1 MLLKIKTKQG
11 AKKKLKFSYNL
22 KRYTTS
28 NTANSKID
36 KAKITSNKSNKCD
49 DFEL

>member
-11 AKKKLKFSYNL
+11 AKKIIIFLQLKKIYN
-22 KRYTTS
+22 KQY
-28 NTANSKID
+28 SKID
-36 KAKITSNKSNKCD
+36 KAKITSNKSYKCDD